1 MEQAFNSQ
9 AKVKSPALRPPLQRC
24 SSFKIAHTPCPP
36 SAQCT
41 GNSIS
46 WAAAAAQS
54 QVLNNETVVG
64 YYVYVLRHCDI
75 AHMPRLTAESTLG
88 AILPL
93 LPLPCLTPF
102 LSGALIDRKTM
113 ATVDLSKRRPLAAQ
127 TQLISVTQGTV
138 PSLFA

>member
-1 MEQAFNSQ
+1 MHGQLNKLACLPD
-9 AKVKSPALRPPLQRC
+9 AA
-24 SSFKIAHTPCPP
+24 
-36 SAQCT
+36 
-41 GNSIS
+41 
-46 WAAAAAQS
+46 AAAAAQS

-88 AILPL
+88 AILPRL
-93 LPLPCLTPF
+93 LLLSLF

>member
-1 MEQAFNSQ
+1 MHGQLNKLACLPD
-9 AKVKSPALRPPLQRC
+9 AA
-24 SSFKIAHTPCPP
+24 
-36 SAQCT
+36 
-41 GNSIS
+41 
-46 WAAAAAQS
+46 AAAAAQS

-88 AILPL
+88 AILPR
-93 LPLPCLTPF
+93 LPLLSLF